1 MIFTKLMLGLTMALV
16 LFFIVVLI
24 VAIIRENETK

>member
-16 LFFIVVLI
+16 LFFIVVLV